1 MIVSESLD
9 KKINAAKNGVKNSS
23 NNSKQLSIRLNVSID
38 MYEKEGQEISYPELL
53 KEKKKVCLLVI
64 ICFYFNQE
72 LTYIF
77 YLNKSFILSKFF

>member
-77 YLNKSFILSKFF
+77 YLNKSFILSNFF

>member
-38 MYEKEGQEISYPELL
+38 MFEKEGQEISYPELL
-53 KEKKKVCLLVI
+53 KQKKKVCLLVI
-64 ICFYFNQE
+64 ICFYVDQE
-72 LTYIF
+72 LT
-77 YLNKSFILSKFF
+77 